1 MSVTQRRFREN
12 KGKRHIES
20 KYYDFDAISN
30 SNSKG
35 LKPTTEGVKK
45 CYSLIQKLKKHPC
58 SMPFLDPVDAVAL
71 GIPDY
76 YQIITEPMD
85 LSTVERNLKN
95 GVYTSTIHF
104 GNDIRKIW
112 NNSFRYNAKGSDI
125 YNMTSEMSINFEKLF
140 KDIENIPLTENIHNL
155 QKKVNRL
162 SKTLK
167 ELHSKGGKSS
177 QSGIKSSKSSSISD
191 KPMNMYEK
199 QMLGQNIRNL
209 PPEYLRGVWEIVS
222 EGIPQNQSHKEE
234 LEFDIDTLPVKVTR
248 ELEKYVKAK
257 LIQINKNQNKKKKVN
272 KLGIPHLP
280 SQESITPSKKKIMPE
295 VFY

>member
-1 MSVTQRRFREN
+1 MSITQRRLREN

-20 KYYDFDAISN
+20 KYRDFDAISN
-30 SNSKG
+30 SSSKG

-45 CYSLIQKLKKHPC
+45 CYNLLQRLKKHSC
-58 SMPFLDPVDAVAL
+58 SVPFLDPVDAVAL

-95 GVYTSTIHF
+95 GVYTSTLHF
-104 GNDIRKIW
+104 GNDLRKIW
-112 NNSFRYNAKGSDI
+112 SNSFRYNAPGSEI
-125 YNMTSEMSINFEKLF
+125 YNMTSEMSIYFEKLF
-140 KDIENIPLTENIHNL
+140 KEIENIPLTENIHDL
-155 QKKVNRL
+155 QKKVDRL
-162 SKTLK
+162 SKSLK

-177 QSGIKSSKSSSISD
+177 QLGTKSSKTSSTSD
-191 KPMNMYEK
+191 KPMNMNEK
-199 QMLGQNIRNL
+199 RMLGQNIRNL

-222 EGIPQNQSHKEE
+222 EGMPHNQSHKEE

-257 LIQINKNQNKKKKVN
+257 LIQINKNKKKRGDT
-272 KLGIPHLP
+272 LGISHLP
-280 SQESITPSKKKIMPE
+280 SKGSGTPSKTKITSE
-295 VFY
+295 VLHY